1 MSSVKRQTDKI
12 TEVIGVIG
20 KWQYSNIAI
29 CFLVGIPG
37 LALINSVAFVAA
49 KVPYWCADD
58 LSGAEYETAKA
69 AGNISFN
76 KDSCRKDCKYVIYW

>member
-1 MSSVKRQTDKI
+1 MSSVKKQTDKL

-29 CFLVGIPG
+29 CFLIGIPG

-58 LSGAEYETAKA
+58 LQGADYETAKA
-69 AGNISFN
+69 DGNISFN
-76 KDSCRKDCKYVIYW
+76 KDACREDCK